1 MFRSGGLAPSAVMQ
15 AAPQAVPVSG
25 GTVQSTNTAMMGLT
39 VVNPAGTLATLTV
52 NVPPEATSTI
62 GQVER
67 FAFLKAITLLTV
79 GGATNILGAPSSAV
93 VGDNIGF
100 QKVAANT
107 WTRMI

>member
-15 AAPQAVPVSG
+15 APAPVVPVSG

-39 VVNPAGTLATLTV
+39 VINPAGTLASLTV
-52 NVPPEATSTI
+52 NLPADGASAI

-67 FAFLKAITLLTV
+67 FAFLKAITALTI
-79 GGATNILGAPSSAV
+79 GGATTILGAPSSAV
-93 VGDNIGF
+93 IGDNIGF